1 MVKLKSKIKTV
12 ESLPPTTKKKIGII
26 TILTYLIITLI
37 ILVVGYIIYINIF
50 PYINA
55 ININDINGKK
65 INITKC
71 NTKDYVIIGKDKSY
85 SLSIT
90 NDDCITK
97 YYEGTVILKNNEII
111 FNKNLKGIV
120 DKNYNIIINN
130 NIFESDKNE

>member
-1 MVKLKSKIKTV
+1 MVKLKNKIKTV

-37 ILVVGYIIYINIF
+37 ILVLGYIIYINIF
-50 PYINA
+50 PFINA
-55 ININDINGKK
+55 IDINDINGKK

-130 NIFESDKNE
+130 SIFESDKNE